1 MKSAVFSGSTA
12 PHVADVVVQWFQTL
26 LRLIPKA
33 AAIVVEYRLPAVCQD
48 SVHTW
53 ADYDPGEQLHQLQ
66 VHLLP
71 QNSHPVDINFPLL
84 WVDNFHKSAEA

>member
-33 AAIVVEYRLPAVCQD
+33 AVIIVEYHLPAVCQD

-53 ADYDPGEQLHQLQ
+53 ADYDPGDAAGMRRQPDTAPNLT
-66 VHLLP
+66 
-71 QNSHPVDINFPLL
+71 
-84 WVDNFHKSAEA
+84 